1 MKFNKFTVEKKMLCP
16 LDSRYKTKV
25 GEIATIFE
33 PKSLTEKRLHVMDF
47 WLQFICKKLGVECKS
62 SLSSMITQA
71 EHDEIEQLEFN
82 VTRHDI
88 NACIKFLEKK
98 YADTP
103 HVIPYIHFGLTSNDV
118 NSVAYA
124 NLLDWGRR
132 YISEQIFDVI
142 RNIKNF
148 GCKNEYP
155 MLART
160 HGQAATPT
168 TFRNA
173 MWVFAERL
181 EREAVKLKK
190 IEIYCKFGGATGGM
204 NTLYLVR
211 PFIDWEEALDN
222 FIENNFELHRSRFTT
237 QIDHYDCYAEIFD
250 CLKRISVILLN
261 FVQDIWLYISLGYII
276 QKPNPKEVGS
286 STMPHKVN
294 PIQMENAKGNLL
306 LAKSLFNTLSD
317 ELPISTLQ
325 RDLHDSTML
334 RNIGMPFGYLKL
346 AMTSIEE
353 GLKRYYPSRDNMLAD
368 LNQHWEVLGEAIQ
381 TVLRYEGRMDAYDIV
396 KMLTRNNEK
405 MDQIAYRRLIANLYE
420 NGTLSAEGH
429 YKLFKLTPETYLP
442 GFLQYPKI

>member
-1 MKFNKFTVEKKMLCP
+1 MLCP

-25 GEIATIFE
+25 DTIANIFE
-33 PKSLTEKRLHVMDF
+33 PRSLTSQRLYVMEF
-47 WLQFICKKLGVECKS
+47 WLQFICKKLGVECKPFPS
-62 SLSSMITQA
+62 SDMITQA

-88 NACIKFLEKK
+88 NACVKFLEKR
-98 YADTP
+98 YANTP
-103 HVIPYIHFGLTSNDV
+103 HIIPYIHFGLTSNDV

-124 NLLDWGRR
+124 NLLEQGR
-132 YISEQIFDVI
+132 YH
-142 RNIKNF
+142 IKNQIWNVICSIKEF
-148 GCKNEYP
+148 GRDNDYP

-160 HGQAATPT
+160 HGQSATPT

-173 MWVFAERL
+173 MWVFVERL
-181 EREAVKLKK
+181 EREVVKLQK
-190 IEIYCKFGGATGGM
+190 IDIYCKFGGATGGL
-204 NTLYLVR
+204 NTLYLVQPDTNWQKLMDEFVQR
-211 PFIDWEEALDN
+211 N
-222 FIENNFELHRSRFTT
+222 FDHQRSQFTT

-250 CLKRISVILLN
+250 CLKRISVILVN
-261 FVQDIWLYISLGYII
+261 FVQDMWLYISLGYII

-306 LAKSLFNTLSD
+306 LAKSLFSTLSE

-334 RNIGMPFGYLKL
+334 RNIGMPFGYLQL

-353 GLKRYYPSRDNMLAD
+353 GLKRYHPSRDNMLAD
-368 LNQHWEVLGEAIQ
+368 LDQHWEVLGEAIQ
-381 TVLRYEGRMDAYDIV
+381 TVLRYEGRMDAYEIV

-405 MDQIAYRRLIANLYE
+405 MDQNAYTRLIANLYE

-442 GFLQYPKI
+442 GQLQYPVDI